1 MAIQKNTSCK
11 LLLLFLSWVLLA
23 PVRADIRVTDDAG
36 RQVVLDRPAQRII
49 SLAPHITELL
59 FSAGA
64 GDAIVA
70 VTEYSDYP
78 ETAKSITRVGGGGSL
93 DMEGI
98 IALQPDLVVAWQSG
112 NPDGQVKQLQ
122 SLGLTVFMSEP
133 RQLEDVP
140 DTLLR
145 LGRLSG
151 TDAVAAASANDF
163 KRHYERLKKRYA
175 QRRDIKVFYQFW
187 EQPLMTVN
195 GEHLISDVIRLCGG
209 HNIFD
214 TLPSLAPQIDVE
226 AVLAADPDVIIVGAD
241 KKNAPLL
248 AGWQRWPKLSAV
260 AHNHVYAIQRELL
273 VRHSMRILDGAEKLC
288 VLLEKARK

>member
-11 LLLLFLSWVLLA
+11 LLLLFLSWVLLV

-36 RQVVLDRPAQRII
+36 QQVVLDRPARRII

-78 ETAKSITRVGGGGSL
+78 EAAKSITRVGGGGSL

-112 NPDGQVKQLQ
+112 NPDGQVKQLL

-163 KRHYERLKKRYA
+163 KRHYEQLKKRYA
-175 QRRDIKVFYQFW
+175 QRQDIKVFYQVW

-195 GEHLISDVIRLCGG
+195 GEHLISDVSRLCGG

-214 TLPSLAPQIDVE
+214 TLPLLAPQIDVE

-288 VLLEKARK
+288 VLLEDARK

>member
-1 MAIQKNTSCK
+1 MASKKNTSCK
-11 LLLLFLSWVLLA
+11 LLLLFMSWVLLM
-23 PVRADIRVTDDAG
+23 PVHADISVTDDAG
-36 RQVVLDRPAQRII
+36 QPVVLDRPARRII

-64 GDAIVA
+64 GDAVVG

-78 ETAKSITRVGGGGSL
+78 AAAKSITRVGGGGSL
-93 DMEGI
+93 DLERI

-112 NPDGQVKQLQ
+112 NPNGQVKRLQ

-133 RQLEDVP
+133 RRLEDVP

-151 TDAVAAASANDF
+151 TDAVAAAGANDF
-163 KRHYERLKKRYA
+163 NRHYGQLKKRYA
-175 QRRDIKVFYQFW
+175 QRRAVTVFYQVW

-209 HNIFD
+209 RNIFD

-226 AVLAADPDVIIVGAD
+226 SVLAGDPEVIIIGAD
-241 KKNAPLL
+241 EKNSSLL
-248 AGWQRWPKLSAV
+248 AAWQRWPKLSAV
-260 AHNHVYAIQRELL
+260 SHGHVYAIQRELL
-273 VRHSMRILDGAEKLC
+273 VRHSMRILEGAEELC
-288 VLLEKARK
+288 VMLENARM

>member
-1 MAIQKNTSCK
+1 MPAQ
-11 LLLLFLSWVLLA
+11 
-23 PVRADIRVTDDAG
+23 ADIRVTDDAG
-36 RQVVLDRPAQRII
+36 QSVVLDRPARRII

-64 GDAIVA
+64 GDAVVGVA
-70 VTEYSDYP
+70 EYSDYP
-78 ETAKSITRVGGGGSL
+78 EAAKSIPRVGGGGSL
-93 DMEGI
+93 DLEGI

-112 NPDGQVKQLQ
+112 NPDGQVKRLQ

-145 LGRLSG
+145 LGQLSG
-151 TDAVAAASANDF
+151 TDAVAAAKANEF
-163 KRHYERLKKRYA
+163 NRHYAQLKKRYA
-175 QRRDIKVFYQFW
+175 QRQVVKVFYQVW

-195 GEHLISDVIRLCGG
+195 GEHLISAVIRLCGG

-214 TLPSLAPQIDVE
+214 TLPTLAPQIGVE
-226 AVLAADPDVIIVGAD
+226 AVLAADPDVIIIGAD
-241 KKNAPLL
+241 VENSPLL

-260 AHNHVYAIQRELL
+260 SQGHVYAIQRELL
-273 VRHSMRILDGAEKLC
+273 VRNSMRILEGAEQLC
-288 VLLEKARK
+288 VRLEGARM

>member
-1 MAIQKNTSCK
+1 MPA
-11 LLLLFLSWVLLA
+11 
-23 PVRADIRVTDDAG
+23 RADIRVTDDAG
-36 RQVVLDRPAQRII
+36 KQVVLDRPARRII

-64 GDAIVA
+64 GDAVVG

-78 ETAKSITRVGGGGSL
+78 AAAKSITRVGGGGSL
-93 DMEGI
+93 DLEGI

-112 NPDGQVKQLQ
+112 NPDGQVKRLQ

-151 TDAVAAASANDF
+151 TDAVAAARAKDF
-163 KRHYERLKKRYA
+163 NRHYEQLKKRYA
-175 QRRDIKVFYQFW
+175 QRQVVKVFYQVW

-214 TLPSLAPQIDVE
+214 SLPSLAPQIDFE
-226 AVLAADPDVIIVGAD
+226 AVLAADPEVIIVGAD
-241 KKNAPLL
+241 EKNSPLL
-248 AGWQRWPKLSAV
+248 AAWQRWPKLSAV
-260 AHNHVYAIQRELL
+260 SHGHVYAIQRELL
-273 VRHSMRILDGAEKLC
+273 VRHGMRILDGAERLC
-288 VLLEKARK
+288 VLLENARM